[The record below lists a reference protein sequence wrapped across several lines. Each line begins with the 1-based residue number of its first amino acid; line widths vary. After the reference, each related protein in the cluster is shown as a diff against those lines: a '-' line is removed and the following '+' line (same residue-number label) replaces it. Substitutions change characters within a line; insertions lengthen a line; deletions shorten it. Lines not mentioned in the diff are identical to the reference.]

1 MGTLAQSSIDGLSS
15 TVRSINNRLGSQDR
29 PLKAE
34 SCGLVDNVP
43 VVASRQSTVELN
55 LISSTRR
62 SDLATTGAPQTVME
76 KHISWPTDSK
86 LLLGVLTK
94 IVALM
99 RENGLSIRQIYARNA
114 PRMAQKI
121 GRYAHA
127 KQFKRMRR
135 LLKALSTRLG
145 RVVRELERQLD
156 QLDELIKLQA
166 KHLIAQAKQ
175 IIEQTQI
182 RQSKNKL
189 CSLHEPD
196 VDCIAKGKARQRYE
210 FGVKVGML
218 CPRLFLAV
226 LRLITSATPQSRE
239 YQPVACQL

>member
-1 MGTLAQSSIDGLSS
+1 
-15 TVRSINNRLGSQDR
+15 
-29 PLKAE
+29 
-34 SCGLVDNVP
+34 
-43 VVASRQSTVELN
+43 
-55 LISSTRR
+55 
-62 SDLATTGAPQTVME
+62 ME

-226 LRLITSATPQSRE
+226 LRLITSAIPHSRE
-239 YQPVACQL
+239 YRPVAYQP